1 MDVLLNKRPAAVHP
15 TGEIERMKVL
25 IAPACTAIAMIIG
38 WFIYEQSLRD
48 TQTAPKTIITE
59 PIAVQV
65 TRSTRKTLEK
75 RINLVGN
82 LEAGSQVEIRTRYS
96 GYIKSMPFDVGD
108 QIKAGEVILELNDSE
123 NQELMSKS
131 KAALTVAK
139 AQLKAQVTSQELAEK
154 AYQRLLQLQ
163 KSGVSTQQQMEEAL
177 ASQTIQSAQTEL
189 EQARVEQAE
198 SDLEQSRLRLQENQ
212 ILAPTNGFLAERLV
226 DIGDLAKP
234 DVALMKIVNLDN
246 VRTIVHIVEKDY
258 EDVKIGQK
266 AAITVDTFPN
276 QTFSGH
282 VVRKAPVLD
291 PQTRTAAV
299 HIEIPNS
306 DFSLKPGMHA
316 RVQIVF
322 EHHHKTNV
330 LPIAS
335 LTKRKDGP
343 GSAVFII
350 GGNPPITERRN
361 IEVGIND
368 GELIEILSGINA
380 EDLVITLG
388 NRLVDEG
395 QTVTPVEVPMDEIL
409 QPLPPLS
416 QNTNL

>member
-1 MDVLLNKRPAAVHP
+1 
-15 TGEIERMKVL
+15 MKVL
-25 IAPACTAIAMIIG
+25 IAPACTALAMIIG
-38 WFIYEQSLRD
+38 WLVYEQSLQD
-48 TQTAPKTIITE
+48 IQTAPKTIITQ

-65 TRSTRKTLEK
+65 TRSTEKSLEK

-96 GYIKSMPFDVGD
+96 GYIKSMPFNVGD

-123 NQELMSKS
+123 NQEMVIKA

-139 AQLKAQVTSQELAEK
+139 AQLKAQVTSQELTQKE
-154 AYQRLLQLQ
+154 YDRLLRLQ
-163 KSGVSTQQQMEEAL
+163 KSGVSTVQQMDEAVANL
-177 ASQTIQSAQTEL
+177 AIAKAQTEL

-198 SDLEQSRLRLQENQ
+198 SGLEQSRLRLRENQ

-226 DIGDLAKP
+226 DVGDLAKP
-234 DVALMKIVNLDN
+234 DVALMKIVNLDT

-258 EDVKIGQK
+258 EDVKLGQK
-266 AAITVDTFPN
+266 AVITVDTFPDK
-276 QTFSGH
+276 TFSGH
-282 VVRKAPVLD
+282 VLRKAPVLD

-299 HIEIPNS
+299 YIEIPNK

-322 EHHHKTNV
+322 EQRHNAKV
-330 LPIAS
+330 LPVAS
-335 LTKRKDGP
+335 LTRRKDGP
-343 GSAVFII
+343 GSAVYII
-350 GGNPPITERRN
+350 DGNPPVTEIRN

-368 GELIEILSGINA
+368 GELVEILSGINSG
-380 EDLVITLG
+380 DLVITLG

-395 QTVTPVEVPMDEIL
+395 QTVTPVEVPMDEVL
-409 QPLPPLS
+409 QSPPLP
-416 QNTNL
+416 QKTNL

>member
-1 MDVLLNKRPAAVHP
+1 
-15 TGEIERMKVL
+15 MKVL
-25 IAPACTAIAMIIG
+25 ITPACTAIAMIIG
-38 WFIYEQSLRD
+38 WFVYEQSVRD
-48 TQTAPKTIITE
+48 TQTAPKTIITQ

-65 TRSTRKTLEK
+65 TRSTEKSLVK

-96 GYIKSMPFDVGD
+96 GYIKSMPFNVGD
-108 QIKAGEVILELNDSE
+108 RIKAGDVILELNDSE
-123 NQELMSKS
+123 NQELVSKS

-139 AQLKAQVTSQELAEK
+139 AQLRAQVTSEELAQK
-154 AYQRLLQLQ
+154 AYQRLLVLK
-163 KSGVSTQQQMEEAL
+163 KSGVSTNQQMEEAI
-177 ASQTIQSAQTEL
+177 ANQAIAKAQTEL

-198 SDLEQSRLRLQENQ
+198 SDLEQSRLRLQENK

-226 DIGDLAKP
+226 DVGDLAKP
-234 DVALMKIVNLDN
+234 DVALMKIVNLDH

-266 AAITVDTFPN
+266 ANITVDTFPN
-276 QTFSGH
+276 KTFSGH
-282 VVRKAPVLD
+282 VIRKAPVLD

-299 HIEIPNS
+299 YIEIPNS

-322 EHHHKTNV
+322 EQRHKTNV
-330 LPIAS
+330 LPVAS
-335 LTKRKDGP
+335 LTRRKDGP

-350 GGNPPITERRN
+350 GGNPPVTERRN

-368 GELIEILSGINA
+368 GELVEIISGINPR
-380 EDLVITLG
+380 DLVITLG

-395 QTVTPVEVPMDEIL
+395 QKVTPIEVPMEEVL
-409 QPLPPLS
+409 QSPLPPLPPK
-416 QNTNL
+416 TNL

>member
-1 MDVLLNKRPAAVHP
+1 
-15 TGEIERMKVL
+15 MKVL
-25 IAPACTAIAMIIG
+25 IAPACTAIAMVVG
-38 WFIYEQSLRD
+38 WLVYDKSVKDVQVP
-48 TQTAPKTIITE
+48 TKTIIPE

-65 TRSTRKTLEK
+65 TRSTTKTLEK

-82 LEAGSQVEIRTRYS
+82 LEAGSQVEVRTRYS

-108 QIKAGEVILELNDSE
+108 RIMEGDVILELNDSE
-123 NQELMSKS
+123 NRELVS
-131 KAALTVAK
+131 KAEAALSVAK
-139 AQLKAQVTSQELAEK
+139 AQLKAQITSQELAQK
-154 AYQRLLQLQ
+154 AYDRLLVLQ
-163 KSGVSTQQQMEEAL
+163 KSGVSTRQQMEEAQASL
-177 ASQTIQSAQTEL
+177 AIQEAQTEL
-189 EQARVEQAE
+189 EQARVDQAGA
-198 SDLEQSRLRLQENQ
+198 DLEQSRLRLQENK
-212 ILAPTNGFLAERLV
+212 IIAPTSGFLAERLV

-234 DVALMKIVNLDN
+234 DVALMKIVNLDH
-246 VRTIVHIVEKDY
+246 VRTVVHIVEKDY
-258 EDVKIGQK
+258 EDVKIGQQ
-266 AAITVDTFPN
+266 AAITVDTFPD

-282 VVRKAPVLD
+282 VKRKAPVMD

-299 HIEIPNS
+299 HIEIPNA

-322 EHHHKTNV
+322 EHRPETKV

-335 LTKRKDGP
+335 LTRRKDGP

-350 GGNPPITERRN
+350 GGNPPMTHRRN

-368 GELIEILSGINA
+368 GEMVEILSGINA

-395 QTVTPVEVPMDEIL
+395 QTVTPVEVPMDQIL
-409 QPLPPLS
+409 QAPPALPEK
-416 QNTNL
+416 TNL

>member
-1 MDVLLNKRPAAVHP
+1 
-15 TGEIERMKVL
+15 
-25 IAPACTAIAMIIG
+25 TAIAMVVG
-38 WFIYEQSLRD
+38 WLVYDKSVKDVQVP
-48 TQTAPKTIITE
+48 TKTIIPE

-65 TRSTRKTLEK
+65 TRSTTKTLEK

-82 LEAGSQVEIRTRYS
+82 LEAGSQVEVRTRYS

-108 QIKAGEVILELNDSE
+108 RIMEGDVILELNDSE
-123 NQELMSKS
+123 NRELVS
-131 KAALTVAK
+131 KAEAALSVAK
-139 AQLKAQVTSQELAEK
+139 AQLKAQITSQELAQN
-154 AYQRLLQLQ
+154 AYDRLLVLQ
-163 KSGVSTQQQMEEAL
+163 KSGVSTRQQMEEAQASL
-177 ASQTIQSAQTEL
+177 AIQEAQTEL
-189 EQARVEQAE
+189 EQARVDQAGA
-198 SDLEQSRLRLQENQ
+198 DLEQSRLRLQENK
-212 ILAPTNGFLAERLV
+212 IIAPTSGFLAERLV

-234 DVALMKIVNLDN
+234 DVALMKIVNLDH
-246 VRTIVHIVEKDY
+246 VRTVVHIVEKDY
-258 EDVKIGQK
+258 EDVKIGQQ
-266 AAITVDTFPN
+266 AAITVDTFPD

-282 VVRKAPVLD
+282 VKRKAPIMD

-299 HIEIPNS
+299 HIEIPNA

-322 EHHHKTNV
+322 EHRPETKV

-335 LTKRKDGP
+335 LTRRKDGP

-350 GGNPPITERRN
+350 GGNPPMTHRRN

-368 GELIEILSGINA
+368 GEMVEILSGINA

-395 QTVTPVEVPMDEIL
+395 QTVTPVEVPMDQIL
-409 QPLPPLS
+409 QAPPALPEK
-416 QNTNL
+416 TNL

>member
-1 MDVLLNKRPAAVHP
+1 MDILLNKRPAAVHP
-15 TGEIERMKVL
+15 TGDIERMKVL

-96 GYIKSMPFDVGD
+96 GYIKSMPFNVGD

-123 NQELMSKS
+123 NQELMSRS

-177 ASQTIQSAQTEL
+177 ASQTIESAQTEL

-258 EDVKIGQK
+258 EDVKSGRRPPSQSTRSLIRH
-266 AAITVDTFPN
+266 FPDM
-276 QTFSGH
+276 SSAKPPCWIPRH
-282 VVRKAPVLD
+282 E
-291 PQTRTAAV
+291 PQQY
-299 HIEIPNS
+299 IS
-306 DFSLKPGMHA
+306 KF
-316 RVQIVF
+316 
-322 EHHHKTNV
+322 
-330 LPIAS
+330 PI
-335 LTKRKDGP
+335 RI
-343 GSAVFII
+343 F
-350 GGNPPITERRN
+350 R
-361 IEVGIND
+361 
-368 GELIEILSGINA
+368 
-380 EDLVITLG
+380 
-388 NRLVDEG
+388 
-395 QTVTPVEVPMDEIL
+395 
-409 QPLPPLS
+409 
-416 QNTNL
+416 

>member
-96 GYIKSMPFDVGD
+96 GYIKSMPFNVGD

-131 KAALTVAK
+131 KAALTVAN

-282 VVRKAPVLD
+282 VIRKAPVLD

-335 LTKRKDGP
+335 LTKRKAGP

-368 GELIEILSGINA
+368 GELVEILSGINA

-395 QTVTPVEVPMDEIL
+395 QTVTPVEIPMDEVL
-409 QPLPPLS
+409 QPLPPLPP
-416 QNTNL
+416 NTKL

>member
-1 MDVLLNKRPAAVHP
+1 
-15 TGEIERMKVL
+15 MKVL
-25 IAPACTAIAMIIG
+25 IAPACTAIAMVVG
-38 WFIYEQSLRD
+38 WLVYDKSVKDVQVP
-48 TQTAPKTIITE
+48 TKTIIPE

-65 TRSTRKTLEK
+65 TRSTTKTLEK

-82 LEAGSQVEIRTRYS
+82 LEAGSQVEVRTRYS

-108 QIKAGEVILELNDSE
+108 RIKEGDVILELNDSE
-123 NQELMSKS
+123 NRELVS
-131 KAALTVAK
+131 KAEAALSVAK
-139 AQLKAQVTSQELAEK
+139 AQLKAQITSQELARK
-154 AYQRLLQLQ
+154 AYDRLLVLQ
-163 KSGVSTQQQMEEAL
+163 KSGVSTRQQMEEAQASL
-177 ASQTIQSAQTEL
+177 AIQEAQTEL
-189 EQARVEQAE
+189 EQARVDQAGA
-198 SDLEQSRLRLQENQ
+198 DLEQSRLRLQENK
-212 ILAPTNGFLAERLV
+212 IIAPTSGFLAERLV

-234 DVALMKIVNLDN
+234 DVALMKIVNLDH
-246 VRTIVHIVEKDY
+246 VRTVVHIVEKDY
-258 EDVKIGQK
+258 EDVKIGQQ
-266 AAITVDTFPN
+266 AAITVDTFPD

-282 VVRKAPVLD
+282 VKRKAPVMD

-299 HIEIPNS
+299 HIEIPNE

-322 EHHHKTNV
+322 EHRPETKV

-335 LTKRKDGP
+335 LTRRKDGP

-350 GGNPPITERRN
+350 GGNPPMTHRRN

-368 GELIEILSGINA
+368 GEMVEILSGINA

-395 QTVTPVEVPMDEIL
+395 QTVTPVEVPMDQIL
-409 QPLPPLS
+409 QAPPALPEK
-416 QNTNL
+416 TNL

>member
-1 MDVLLNKRPAAVHP
+1 
-15 TGEIERMKVL
+15 MKVL
-25 IAPACTAIAMIIG
+25 IAPACTAIAMVVG
-38 WFIYEQSLRD
+38 WLVYDKSVKDVQVP
-48 TQTAPKTIITE
+48 TKTIIPE

-65 TRSTRKTLEK
+65 TRSTTKTLEK

-82 LEAGSQVEIRTRYS
+82 LEAGSQVEVRTRYS

-108 QIKAGEVILELNDSE
+108 RIMEGDVILELNDSE
-123 NQELMSKS
+123 NRELVS
-131 KAALTVAK
+131 KAEAALSVAK
-139 AQLKAQVTSQELAEK
+139 AQLKAQITSQELAQK
-154 AYQRLLQLQ
+154 AYDRLLVLQ
-163 KSGVSTQQQMEEAL
+163 KSGVSTRQQMEEAQASL
-177 ASQTIQSAQTEL
+177 AIQEAQTEL
-189 EQARVEQAE
+189 EQARVDQAGA
-198 SDLEQSRLRLQENQ
+198 DLEQSRLRLQENK
-212 ILAPTNGFLAERLV
+212 ILAPTSGFLAERMV

-234 DVALMKIVNLDN
+234 DVALMKIVNLDH
-246 VRTIVHIVEKDY
+246 VRTVVHIVEKDY
-258 EDVKIGQK
+258 EDVKIGQQ
-266 AAITVDTFPN
+266 AAITVDTFPD

-282 VVRKAPVLD
+282 VKRKAPVMD

-299 HIEIPNS
+299 HIEIPNE

-322 EHHHKTNV
+322 EHRPETKV

-335 LTKRKDGP
+335 LTRRKDGP

-350 GGNPPITERRN
+350 GGNPPMTHRRN

-368 GELIEILSGINA
+368 GEMVEILSGINA

-395 QTVTPVEVPMDEIL
+395 QTVTPVEVPMDQIL
-409 QPLPPLS
+409 QAPPALPEK
-416 QNTNL
+416 TNL

>member
-1 MDVLLNKRPAAVHP
+1 
-15 TGEIERMKVL
+15 MKVL

-38 WFIYEQSLRD
+38 WLVYEQSLSD
-48 TQTAPKTIITE
+48 TQTAPKTIISQ

-65 TRSTRKTLEK
+65 TRSTEKSLVK

-96 GYIKSMPFDVGD
+96 GYIKSMPFNLGD
-108 QIKAGEVILELNDSE
+108 QIKAGEIILELIDSE
-123 NQELMSKS
+123 NQELVSKS
-131 KAALTVAK
+131 KASLTVAK
-139 AQLKAQVTSQELAEK
+139 AQLKAQVTSEELAQK
-154 AYQRLLQLQ
+154 AYQRLLVLK
-163 KSGVSTQQQMEEAL
+163 KSGVSTNQQMEEAI
-177 ASQTIQSAQTEL
+177 ANRAIAKAQTEL

-198 SDLEQSRLRLQENQ
+198 SDLEQSRLRLQENK

-226 DIGDLAKP
+226 DVGDLAKP
-234 DVALMKIVNLDN
+234 DVALMKIVNLDH

-266 AAITVDTFPN
+266 ANITVDTFPN
-276 QTFSGH
+276 KTFSGH
-282 VVRKAPVLD
+282 VIRKAPVLD

-299 HIEIPNS
+299 YIEIPNS

-322 EHHHKTNV
+322 EQRHKTNV
-330 LPIAS
+330 LPVAS
-335 LTKRKDGP
+335 LTRRKDGP

-350 GGNPPITERRN
+350 GGNPPVTERRN

-368 GELIEILSGINA
+368 GELVEILSGINSK
-380 EDLVITLG
+380 DLVITLG

-395 QTVTPVEVPMDEIL
+395 QKVTPIEVPMEEVL
-409 QPLPPLS
+409 QPPLPPIP
-416 QNTNL
+416 QKMNL

>member
-1 MDVLLNKRPAAVHP
+1 
-15 TGEIERMKVL
+15 MKVL
-25 IAPACTAIAMIIG
+25 IAPACTAIAMVIG
-38 WFIYEQSLRD
+38 WFIYEQSLQD
-48 TQTAPKTIITE
+48 TKTAPKTIITE

-65 TRSTRKTLEK
+65 TRSTEKTLEK
-75 RINLVGN
+75 RITLVGN

-96 GYIKSMPFDVGD
+96 GFIKLMPFDVGD
-108 QIKAGEVILELNDSE
+108 QVKAGEVILELNDSE
-123 NQELMSKS
+123 NQELVSKS
-131 KAALTVAK
+131 QSALTVAK
-139 AQLKAQVTSQELAEK
+139 AQLKAQVTSQELAQK
-154 AYQRLLQLQ
+154 AYQRLLVLQ
-163 KSGVSTQQQMEEAL
+163 KSGVSTTQQMEEAL
-177 ASQTIQSAQTEL
+177 ANLAIQKSQTEL
-189 EQARVEQAE
+189 EEARVEQAE
-198 SDLEQSRLRLQENQ
+198 SDLEQSRLRMLENK
-212 ILAPTNGFLAERLV
+212 ILAPTDGFLAERLV

-246 VRTIVHIVEKDY
+246 VRTVVHIVEKDY

-266 AAITVDTFPN
+266 AVITVDTFPDR
-276 QTFSGH
+276 TFTGH
-282 VVRKAPVLD
+282 VKRKAPVLD

-322 EHHHKTNV
+322 EHRHKTNV

-335 LTKRKDGP
+335 LTRRKDGP

-350 GGNPPITERRN
+350 GGNPPITEIRN

-368 GELIEILSGINA
+368 GELVEILSGINA

-395 QTVTPVEVPMDEIL
+395 QTVTPIEVPMDEVL
-409 QPLPPLS
+409 QVPSTTSSIP
-416 QNTNL
+416 QKTNL